1 MGKKSVA
8 IGLTNLVYALV
19 IDDIPPTKPG
29 AGDGKT
35 TYGPATRILG
45 AITANF
51 SPNASN
57 DTLFADDG
65 PYDTASTLGAMSLEL
80 NVADIPSEQ
89 RAELLGAQYVN
100 GVLVHT
106 SEDIPPYVAV
116 GMSVK
121 KSNGADRYIWYL
133 KGKFSPP
140 DDNNQTKSDSINWN
154 TPTITGNFLKRDSDN
169 QWRVSCDTDDE
180 NVSDAIKD
188 GWFENPNVM
197 SGEGGGGDGGA
208 VAKPVLTPASGST
221 INVGD
226 KITVTC
232 ATEGATL
239 SWKKSSES
247 TWLTV
252 PAGGIE
258 ADDWVAGS
266 TVIINLKA
274 SKTGMTDATA
284 NATYT
289 VAAA

>member
-1 MGKKSVA
+1 MGRKSVA

-19 IDDIPPTKPG
+19 TADTPPTKPG
-29 AGDGKT
+29 AGDGST
-35 TYGPATRILG
+35 TYGPVTRILG

-116 GMSVK
+116 GMSIK

-140 DDNNQTKSDSINWN
+140 DDNNQTKADSINWN

-180 NVSDAIKD
+180 AVSKD
-188 GWFENPNVM
+188 VKDSWFNSPNVL
-197 SGEGGGGDGGA
+197 SGGGGGTTA
-208 VAKPVLTPASGST
+208 VDTPVPNPASGAT
-221 INVGD
+221 VNPGD

-232 ATEGATL
+232 ATAGATL
-239 SWKKSSES
+239 SWKKSVDS
-247 TWLTV
+247 TWSTV
-252 PAGGIE
+252 PTTGI
-258 ADDWVAGS
+258 DTTSWIAGS
-266 TVIINLKA
+266 TVVINLKA
-274 SKTGMTDATA
+274 TKTGMTDATA

-289 VAAA
+289 VATA

>member
-1 MGKKSVA
+1 MSRKSVP

-35 TYGPATRILG
+35 TYGTVNRILG

-65 PYDTASTLGAMSLEL
+65 PYDTASTLGAMTLEL
-80 NVADIPSEQ
+80 NVADIPHEQ
-89 RAELLGAQYVN
+89 RAELLGAQYIN

-116 GMSVK
+116 GMSIK

-140 DDNNQTKSDSINWN
+140 DDNNQTKADSINWN

-180 NVSDAIKD
+180 NVSAAIKD
-188 GWFENPNVM
+188 GWFENPNVLAD
-197 SGEGGGGDGGA
+197 GGGGTEA
-208 VAKPVLTPASGST
+208 VAAPVPNPASGSNVT
-221 INVGD
+221 VGD
-226 KITVTC
+226 KITVTS
-232 ATEGATL
+232 ATDGATL
-239 SWKKSSES
+239 SWKKSDES

-252 PAGGIE
+252 PAGGIDT
-258 ADDWVAGS
+258 DDWTVGA

-274 SKTGMTDATA
+274 SKAGMTDATA

-289 VAAA
+289 VASA